1 MTRNAITTK
10 SVTAISLTAAHLSL
24 GAVVTFLVLLASLP
38 IIEPEFDPSWRF
50 MSEYALGNYGWVM
63 MIGFFSLALSCAA
76 LFAAIR
82 SQISTKGGKIGLGF
96 LLVVAA
102 ALVAAGIFPQDP
114 VTAKP
119 DELTTHGNLHGLAA
133 MVGIP
138 GFAVAAVLISLSL
151 VRNQAWFSA
160 RRSLLWMANLYWIA
174 LVAMFVYLGVALPQ
188 AGGFG
193 PGVYVGW
200 FNRLVVLA
208 QCAWLM
214 TVAWHATQ
222 LSKQT
227 A

>member
-1 MTRNAITTK
+1 MATRNAITTK
-10 SVTAISLTAAHLSL
+10 SVTAISVTVARLSL
-24 GAVVTFLVLLASLP
+24 GAVVTFLVLLVMLH

-63 MIGFFSLALSCAA
+63 MIGFFALALSCAA

-82 SQISTKGGKIGLGF
+82 SQISTLGGKIGLGF
-96 LLVVAA
+96 LLAVAV
-102 ALVAAGIFPQDP
+102 ALVAAGLFPQDP

-119 DELTTHGNLHGLAA
+119 DELTPQGNLHALAA
-133 MVGIP
+133 MVGTP

-151 VRNQAWFSA
+151 IRHPAWVSA
-160 RRSLLWMANLYWIA
+160 RRSLLWTANFYWIA
-174 LVAMFVYLGVALPQ
+174 LAAMFVYLGVVMSQ

-208 QCAWLM
+208 QYAWLM
-214 TVAWHATQ
+214 VAAWHATQ
-222 LSKQT
+222 LSEQ
-227 A
+227 